1 MLPNSG
7 SISMLTPQVAP
18 KKDDLFCDPLSGW
31 TALLT
36 RRSSQLPLSGTP
48 FAMNSS
54 NGLYS
59 PLAAPPSVDSSSAAS
74 SKSNCNFSIPSV
86 SCVLPS
92 IQLSSSQPVHF
103 IQSVIINPSPSPSP
117 FSWCGSTPHPGDS
130 FTPALSPVHCTCTK
144 TKCLK
149 LYCNCLKAGRFCT
162 SECDCVNCRN
172 KCDSTE
178 RRQVLRK
185 LKSGSVFPCL
195 RSKAKKEGKVC
206 GCTCQ
211 RSQCNKKYCSCYQS
225 GRYCTDKCK
234 CVDCNNRSSD
244 AFL

>member
-7 SISMLTPQVAP
+7 SVSMLTPQVVP
-18 KKDDLFCDPLSGW
+18 KKDDLLFR
-31 TALLT
+31 LT
-36 RRSSQLPLSGTP
+36 SQLTSRSNPLPLSGTP
-48 FAMNSS
+48 FSVSSS

-59 PLAAPPSVDSSSAAS
+59 PMAAAS
-74 SKSNCNFSIPSV
+74 SVDRSSPALASSEKANCSFNVPSI

-103 IQSVIINPSPSPSP
+103 IQSVIINPAPSP
-117 FSWCGSTPHPGDS
+117 FTWCASTSSPSDS
-130 FTPALSPVHCTCTK
+130 FTPAAAAVHCTCTK

-185 LKSGSVFPCL
+185 LKSGNAFPSL

-234 CVDCNNRSSD
+234 CVDCSNRSSD